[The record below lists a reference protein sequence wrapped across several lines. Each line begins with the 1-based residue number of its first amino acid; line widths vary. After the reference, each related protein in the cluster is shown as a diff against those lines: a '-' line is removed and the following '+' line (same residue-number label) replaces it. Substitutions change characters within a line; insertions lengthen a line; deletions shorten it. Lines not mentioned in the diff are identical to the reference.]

1 MSAPVMWRLPVV
13 FLMMAIGGCAAARS
27 SSAPPPDAPDDV
39 MQLYFA
45 TDRTPIQ
52 ANAPF
57 FGAERGG
64 LRVGRA
70 DVAVLVDERPGEGA
84 VQRPP
89 TTRPA
94 GTGGDR
100 WVSNLRELSQQQL
113 LAAGSADGA
122 GGAGGVGD
130 QPVLI
135 FVHGYNVAPESAM
148 ATAAQV
154 AYDVGFTGAAIAF
167 VWPSRASIDSY
178 ASDEESAQWAAPH
191 LAELIRHL
199 TDKPGRPVHLIAHSM
214 GTRVACAALQRLR
227 CGGDAATAAAATTRT
242 TTTATNTPRLGH
254 VILVAADIDAD
265 IFKAQIAD
273 EIRPLVTSLT
283 LYASRN
289 DAALRLSQQ
298 IHRWTRA
305 GETGEWV
312 PPGEQRFEMVDCTGV
327 DLSRSVGNDLIGHS
341 YYAAGHVT
349 EDLQSVLGTSARP
362 RAATRPA
369 GARYLRL
376 PPPRPAPAWTRR

>member
-1 MSAPVMWRLPVV
+1 VGLLLVIAT
-13 FLMMAIGGCAAARS
+13 GCAAVGK
-27 SSAPPPDAPDDV
+27 SASEPPPNPPDDV
-39 MQLYFA
+39 MRLYFA
-45 TDRTPIQ
+45 TDRAPVQ

-64 LRVGRA
+64 LKFGHA
-70 DVAVLVDERPGEGA
+70 DVAVMIENRPGEGA

-94 GTGGDR
+94 RQSNR
-100 WVSNLRELSQQQL
+100 WVRDLRELDQQQL
-113 LAAGSADGA
+113 LAGGDAA
-122 GGAGGVGD
+122 GGIGD

-135 FVHGYNVAPESAM
+135 FVHGYNVAPESAL
-148 ATAAQV
+148 ATAAQL
-154 AYDVGFTGAAIAF
+154 AYDIGFTGAAVAF
-167 VWPSRASIDSY
+167 VWPSRASLDRY

-199 TDKPGRPVHLIAHSM
+199 KNKSDRPVHIIAHSM
-214 GTRVACAALQRLR
+214 GTRVACGALQRLG
-227 CGGDAATAAAATTRT
+227 CGRDAVKL
-242 TTTATNTPRLGH
+242 PRLGH
-254 VILVAADIDAD
+254 VILAAADIDAD

-273 EIRPLVTSLT
+273 EIRPLVSSLT

-298 IHRWTRA
+298 IHQWTRA
-305 GETGEWV
+305 GESGDWV
-312 PPGEQRFEMVDCTGV
+312 PAGEQRFEMVDCTGV
-327 DLSRSVGNDLIGHS
+327 DLSKSVGNDLIGHS
-341 YYAAGHVT
+341 YYAADHVT
-349 EDLQSVLGTSARP
+349 EDMQSVLGTSTRP

-376 PPPRPAPAWTRR
+376 PPPRAAPAWTRR